1 MVNKIDLNKT
11 VYEKNS
17 YNKTIDTK
25 FRELGVTTVAE
36 DLSNT
41 ISVNT
46 FFENYNQIFYQ
57 IPKTGNANSHEFL
70 VKTSGDYINLIQ
82 SNEQILALQQ
92 EISMLRQENLSQSM
106 QILEAQIGQKLTIP
120 GSLII

>member
-82 SNEQILALQQ
+82 SNEQILALQE

-106 QILEAQIGQKLTIP
+106 QILEAQ
-120 GSLII
+120 

>member
-120 GSLII
+120 CSLII